1 MSFSISLMRNN
12 SDRNVVN
19 KNVNNIMTVNG
30 TLKDSTSI
38 INPVIRIQC
47 NLSSVTGC
55 NYIYIPEFDR
65 YYYVNDITSISND
78 IVEFSCHV
86 DVLYTYSSQIRSNT
100 AIVRRQ
106 ENQWNLYLNDGTFRV
121 YQDPKVVTKAF
132 PSGFNTQEFVLAVA
146 GS

>member
-65 YYYVNDITSISND
+65 YYYVNDITSITND